1 MTVGSSETMQ
11 AWVVSQPGPIETSP
25 LRYVEK
31 PVPTPAPGELLVQVL
46 ACAVCRTDL
55 HVSEGDLPVHREHVT
70 PGHMVVGPVAALGDG
85 VTDYA
90 VGDRVGVAWLRYTDG
105 TCAYCRR
112 GNENLCPNSLYTGWD
127 ADGGYAE
134 YTTVPAAFAYRL
146 PADVADV
153 ELAPLLCAGI
163 IGYRALLRA
172 SLPTRGR
179 LGLYGFGDSAHLVAQ
194 VALAQG
200 ATVHALTRGEASQRL
215 ALELGA
221 ASAGGAYDSPPEPL
235 DSAILFAPVGDLVPV
250 AMRALDRGGVLAVA
264 GIHLTDIPPLN
275 YEHELFYE
283 KELRSVTSNTRA
295 NGREF
300 LALALRH
307 HVRATTQCTRCHEP
321 SRRCRTSRRA
331 FSTGR
336 LFWSTTGTPRNDPAI
351 AHRRKRLAPRP
362 EPVALVA
369 QHIDNAP
376 GLRRRHP
383 VGGFPVCLAAQMR
396 QKRTLRHDVAR
407 YESSL
412 LAVTSIGAQLP
423 LAGTGRPG
431 SKRGRPKGSRKA
443 GARDRSSSR
452 VLPV

>member
-1 MTVGSSETMQ
+1 MSVGNSKTMQ

-31 PVPTPAPGELLVQVL
+31 PVPVPAPGELLVQVL

-85 VTDYA
+85 VTGYA
-90 VGDRVGVAWLRYTDG
+90 VGDRVGVAWLRHTDG
-105 TCAYCRR
+105 TCVYCRR

-146 PADVADV
+146 P
-153 ELAPLLCAGI
+153 
-163 IGYRALLRA
+163 
-172 SLPTRGR
+172 TRGR
-179 LGLYGFGDSAHLVAQ
+179 LGLYGFGDSAHLTAQ

-264 GIHLTDIPPLN
+264 GIHLTDVPALN
-275 YEHELFYE
+275 YENELFYE
-283 KELRSVTSNTRA
+283 KELRSVTSNTR
-295 NGREF
+295 NDGREF
-300 LALALRH
+300 LALAVRYD
-307 HVRATTQCTRCHEP
+307 VRATTHVYP
-321 SRRCRTSRRA
+321 MSRA
-331 FSTGR
+331 QQALQDLKAGR
-336 LFWSTTGTPRNDPAI
+336 FDGAAVLVNDPDTA
-351 AHRRKRLAPRP
+351 
-362 EPVALVA
+362 
-369 QHIDNAP
+369 
-376 GLRRRHP
+376 
-383 VGGFPVCLAAQMR
+383 
-396 QKRTLRHDVAR
+396 T
-407 YESSL
+407 
-412 LAVTSIGAQLP
+412 
-423 LAGTGRPG
+423 
-431 SKRGRPKGSRKA
+431 
-443 GARDRSSSR
+443 
-452 VLPV
+452 

>member
-1 MTVGSSETMQ
+1 MTIGSPEMMQ

-31 PVPTPAPGELLVQVL
+31 PVPAPAPGELLVQVL

-55 HVSEGDLPVHREHVT
+55 HVSEGDLPVHRGHVT
-70 PGHMVVGPVAALGDG
+70 PGHMVVGPVAALGNG

-90 VGDRVGVAWLRYTDG
+90 VGDRVGVAWLRSTDG
-105 TCAYCRR
+105 TCVYCRR

-172 SLPTRGR
+172 SLPERGR

-235 DSAILFAPVGDLVPV
+235 DSAILFAPVGDLVP
-250 AMRALDRGGVLAVA
+250 
-264 GIHLTDIPPLN
+264 
-275 YEHELFYE
+275 
-283 KELRSVTSNTRA
+283 
-295 NGREF
+295 GR
-300 LALALRH
+300 
-307 HVRATTQCTRCHEP
+307 
-321 SRRCRTSRRA
+321 
-331 FSTGR
+331 
-336 LFWSTTGTPRNDPAI
+336 D
-351 AHRRKRLAPRP
+351 
-362 EPVALVA
+362 
-369 QHIDNAP
+369 
-376 GLRRRHP
+376 
-383 VGGFPVCLAAQMR
+383 
-396 QKRTLRHDVAR
+396 
-407 YESSL
+407 
-412 LAVTSIGAQLP
+412 
-423 LAGTGRPG
+423 AGT
-431 SKRGRPKGSRKA
+431 
-443 GARDRSSSR
+443 
-452 VLPV
+452 

>member
-1 MTVGSSETMQ
+1 MSLGTSKTMK
-11 AWVVSQPGPIETSP
+11 AWAVAQPGLIETSP
-25 LRYVEK
+25 LSYVEK
-31 PVPTPAPGELLVQVL
+31 PVPTPATGELLVQVR

-70 PGHMVVGPVAALGDG
+70 PGHMVVGLVAGLGES

-90 VGDRVGVAWLRYTDG
+90 IGERVGVAWLRYADG

-146 PADVADV
+146 PADVGDV

-172 SLPTRGR
+172 SLPARGR

-194 VALAQG
+194 LAVAQG
-200 ATVHALTRGEASQRL
+200 AIVHALTRGEASQRL

-264 GIHLTDIPPLN
+264 GIHLSDVPRLN
-275 YEHELFYE
+275 YEDELFYE
-283 KELRSVTSNTRA
+283 KELRSVTSNTRD

-307 HVRATTQCTRCHEP
+307 HVRATTHVYPMSQ
-321 SRRCRTSRRA
+321 A
-331 FSTGR
+331 QQ
-336 LFWSTTGTPRNDPAI
+336 
-351 AHRRKRLAPRP
+351 
-362 EPVALVA
+362 AL
-369 QHIDNAP
+369 QD
-376 GLRRRHP
+376 L
-383 VGGFPVCLAAQMR
+383 
-396 QKRTLRHDVAR
+396 
-407 YESSL
+407 
-412 LAVTSIGAQLP
+412 
-423 LAGTGRPG
+423 
-431 SKRGRPKGSRKA
+431 KA
-443 GARDRSSSR
+443 GVFDGAA
-452 VLPV
+452 VLVIEGL

>member
-1 MTVGSSETMQ
+1 MTVGSSKTTMQ
-11 AWVVSQPGPIETSP
+11 AWVVSQPGPMETSP

-31 PVPTPAPGELLVQVL
+31 PVPTAAPGELLVQVL
-46 ACAVCRTDL
+46 ACGVCRTDL

-70 PGHMVVGPVAALGDG
+70 PGHMVVGLVAALGEG

-90 VGDRVGVAWLRYTDG
+90 VGDRIGVAWLRYTDQ

-134 YTTVPAAFAYRL
+134 YTTVPAAYAYRV
-146 PADVADV
+146 PADVADVADV

-172 SLPTRGR
+172 SLPPRGR

-264 GIHLTDIPPLN
+264 GIHLTDTPPLN

-283 KELRSVTSNTRA
+283 KELRSVTSNTRD

-300 LALALRH
+300 LDLAMRH
-307 HVRATTQCTRCHEP
+307 HVRATTHVYPMSQ
-321 SRRCRTSRRA
+321 A
-331 FSTGR
+331 QQ
-336 LFWSTTGTPRNDPAI
+336 
-351 AHRRKRLAPRP
+351 
-362 EPVALVA
+362 AL
-369 QHIDNAP
+369 QD
-376 GLRRRHP
+376 L
-383 VGGFPVCLAAQMR
+383 
-396 QKRTLRHDVAR
+396 
-407 YESSL
+407 
-412 LAVTSIGAQLP
+412 
-423 LAGTGRPG
+423 
-431 SKRGRPKGSRKA
+431 KA
-443 GARDRSSSR
+443 GRFDGAA
-452 VLPV
+452 VLVND